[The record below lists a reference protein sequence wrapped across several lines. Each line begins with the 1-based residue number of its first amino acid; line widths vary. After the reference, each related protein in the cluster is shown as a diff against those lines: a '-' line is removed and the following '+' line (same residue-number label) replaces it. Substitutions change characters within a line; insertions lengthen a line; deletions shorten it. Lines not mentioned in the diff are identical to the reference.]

1 MTEICSRAAA
11 RRLIVF
17 SRLPQ
22 LGQVKTRLAREVGD
36 QSALQIHMQLL
47 NATLDLVAQ
56 HVPHVPRELRY
67 AGELNGPHNGPHNGL
82 NDGPESEAASLL
94 NRLRLADWMLTP
106 QCGADL
112 GARMHDALAQALRA
126 GQTPVLIG
134 SDCPVLSADDLAQ
147 AFIALQTADVVFAPA
162 QDGGYALVGLRREAP
177 ELFAQVDWGTEQVM
191 SQTLAHAQALGLE
204 VRLLRT
210 VWDVDTPADLRRWR
224 ALAPGRS
231 GR

>member
-1 MTEICSRAAA
+1 MTEVCSRAAA

-67 AGELNGPHNGPHNGL
+67 AGELNGP
-82 NDGPESEAASLL
+82 DSEAASLL

-134 SDCPVLSADDLAQ
+134 SDCPVLSADD
-147 AFIALQTADVVFAPA
+147 
-162 QDGGYALVGLRREAP
+162 
-177 ELFAQVDWGTEQVM
+177 
-191 SQTLAHAQALGLE
+191 
-204 VRLLRT
+204 
-210 VWDVDTPADLRRWR
+210 
-224 ALAPGRS
+224 
-231 GR
+231 

>member
-1 MTEICSRAAA
+1 MTEVCSRAAA

-67 AGELNGPHNGPHNGL
+67 AGELNGP
-82 NDGPESEAASLL
+82 DSEAASLL
-94 NRLRLADWMLTP
+94 NRLRHADWMLTP

-134 SDCPVLSADDLAQ
+134 SDCPVLSVDDLAQ
-147 AFIALQTADVVFAPA
+147 AFVALQTADVVFAPA

-177 ELFAQVDWGTEQVM
+177 ELFERVDWGTEQVM
-191 SQTLAHAQALGLE
+191 SQTLAHAQALGLT

-224 ALAPGRS
+224 ALASGCS